1 MVKDMTRGNPTKL
14 LLSFSIPLLIGN
26 IFQQLYGMVDTIIV
40 GRGIGVNALAAVGST
55 GSINFLI
62 LGFVIGLAQGFA
74 IMVSHAFGA
83 NDYQKMRKI
92 YTMSIY
98 LSLLIGI
105 LISMLSVLGAYDLL
119 RIMNTPNNIINQATH
134 YIQIIFG
141 GMIITIFFN
150 LFSSILRALGDSKTP
165 LYAMIAAT
173 VVNIVLDIVFV
184 IGFKMGVEGAAWATL
199 IAQLCAMLFCFFMIK
214 KIDFIQPNKSD
225 WVFHKQI
232 SFDLIKLG
240 LPVACMNS
248 VTASG
253 VMILQLMVNGF
264 GSTYVAAYSAASR
277 IMMVIEQP
285 GVTFGFAM
293 AAYIGQNLGANRI
306 DRIRDGIHKCIRLS
320 LILYAFIT
328 LVLIVF
334 GKDFISIIV
343 SSSETKVIS
352 IAYEYIFITS
362 LFLWVLSLLFIYRSS
377 LQGMGDTFIPMIS
390 GIVEL
395 VCRILVALCI
405 PTLLGFK
412 GIAFAE
418 AGAWI
423 GAELLLMIA
432 FYYKLNKKES
442 NHVVG
447 LPD

>member
-83 NDYQKMRKI
+83 NDYKKMRKI

-328 LVLIVF
+328 LILIVF

-442 NHVVG
+442 NHEVG